1 MAEMDFLGIILIEF
15 PIIAISVLFRLVTLW
30 SIVFS
35 LVILARIFMGKDKF
49 LEKKTIL
56 SLPTPMISVWLV
68 YAFIEM
74 ILFAGIGAFFMS
86 IVSIPVYIVLKGSI
100 SLITRI
106 SKGHT
111 LIKEWSGDFKAGY
124 IMLCLVALAYFC
136 WAVFVIIGS
145 IQR

>member
-1 MAEMDFLGIILIEF
+1 MDFLGIILIDF
-15 PIIAISVLFRLVTLW
+15 PIIAISILFGLVTLW

-35 LVILARIFMGKDKF
+35 LVILARIFLGKDKF
-49 LEKKTIL
+49 LEKIKKTIL

-106 SKGHT
+106 SKVHT